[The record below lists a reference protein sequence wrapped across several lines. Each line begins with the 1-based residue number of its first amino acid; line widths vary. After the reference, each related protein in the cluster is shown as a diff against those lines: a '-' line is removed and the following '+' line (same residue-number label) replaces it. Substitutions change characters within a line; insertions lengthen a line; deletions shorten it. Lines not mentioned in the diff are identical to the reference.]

1 MFCPNCGKEISDQ
14 SNFCMHCG
22 NSVQQYL
29 SKDTVVKE
37 EQTAKKEFTG
47 IYTTDIWGVKYEVY
61 CPRCKSENCS
71 HYSEEIVIPG
81 KTKTRY
87 TANLNPLKP
96 FTLIDKKE
104 KKVKKDKVKA
114 TPMIRCNDCGKTW
127 KA

>member
-1 MFCPNCGKEISDQ
+1 MFCYNCGSKNNDEAK
-14 SNFCMHCG
+14 FCYNCG
-22 NSVQQYL
+22 TKLVGEPAIPSESV
-29 SKDTVVKE
+29 E
-37 EQTAKKEFTG
+37 KKEFNG
-47 IYTTDIWGVKYEVY
+47 IYKFGMFGEKIEVY
-61 CPRCKSENCS
+61 CPKCKSSNCS

-96 FTLIDKKE
+96 FTLVNKKE
-104 KKVKKDKVKA
+104 KQVKKDKVKA